1 MKDHVT
7 LIDELRGHRVV
18 VNGVDRVVKTRLA
31 FEVLDVFDR
40 SGGKIVDDVDFVA
53 ALNVSV
59 SQMRSDET
67 GAACD
72 EYSQPLCSL

>member
-1 MKDHVT
+1 M
-7 LIDELRGHRVV
+7 
-18 VNGVDRVVKTRLA
+18 KTRVA

-40 SGGKIVDDVDFVA
+40 PGGKIVDHVNVIA

-67 GAACD
+67 GAACNK
-72 EYSQPLCSL
+72 YSQPLCSL

>member
-1 MKDHVT
+1 M
-7 LIDELRGHRVV
+7 I
-18 VNGVDRVVKTRLA
+18 VNRVDRVMKTLVA

-40 SGGKIVDDVDFVA
+40 PGGEIVDHVNVIA
-53 ALNVSV
+53 AFNVSV

-72 EYSQPLCSL
+72 KYSQPLCSL